1 MTTINLSQA
10 NQQRT
15 GAQKV
20 EPADK
25 GVYISVAILVIT
37 LLAFGG
43 LKTGTTIMAS
53 KQKDVNNQIA
63 AESGNLANQDVQRIT
78 DFQERLNKID
88 QNIAAK
94 KDPDEIL
101 RQVGQGIV
109 PGAMVNSFENTP
121 NSLVLKISADNF
133 QTAAKQVLS
142 YKKISYFKSVK
153 VNEISRDT
161 DGRILVTME
170 ISL

>member
-1 MTTINLSQA
+1 MTTINLSQSS
-10 NQQRT
+10 QQKIN
-15 GAQKV
+15 AQKV
-20 EPADK
+20 EPVDK
-25 GVYISVAILVIT
+25 GVYISIAILVVT
-37 LLAFGG
+37 LLVFGG
-43 LKTGTTIMAS
+43 LKTGTTVMAS
-53 KQKDVNNQIA
+53 KQKNVNDQIN
-63 AESGNLANQDVQRIT
+63 AESSNLANQEVERVS
-78 DFQERLNKID
+78 DFTERLNKID

-109 PGAMVNSFENTP
+109 QGAMVNSFENTP
-121 NSLVLKISADNF
+121 DSLVLKVSADNF

-142 YKKISYFKSVK
+142 FKKISYFKSVK